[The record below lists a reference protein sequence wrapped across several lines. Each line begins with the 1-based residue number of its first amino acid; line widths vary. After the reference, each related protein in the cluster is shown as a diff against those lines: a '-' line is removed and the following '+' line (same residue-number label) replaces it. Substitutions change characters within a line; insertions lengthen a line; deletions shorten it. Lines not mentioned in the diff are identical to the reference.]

1 MNMYTY
7 DHGGE
12 KKLFLLEK
20 NRFNTLA
27 GLGYLGKKFWIV
39 IYMFQPISHFLPQY
53 KKYLLLLP

>member
-27 GLGYLGKKFWIV
+27 GLGYLGKKF
-39 IYMFQPISHFLPQY
+39 
-53 KKYLLLLP
+53 